1 MPVQSAGSAS
11 GEEVREKSANQNTSS
26 LMSHCVLWPFFPY
39 LTFFHSS
46 VVLMQTGGNIDR
58 DKLRS
63 LRKE

>member
-11 GEEVREKSANQNTSS
+11 GQKVREKSANQNTSS
-26 LMSHCVLWPFFPY
+26 LMSHCVLWPFFPNA
-39 LTFFHSS
+39 FFHSS
-46 VVLMQTGGNIDR
+46 VVLMLTGGNIDS